1 MLQKKIILLPLLL
14 LSSCGYEAIYSKKN
28 SVNYDFTV
36 SDLSFVGDR
45 TVNLKIKE
53 KLNNHTLGKKDKDF
67 ILKISSTSEKI
78 ILAKNTAGDATSF
91 KNVISINVDVLIND
105 KFKSNFII
113 LESFNYN
120 NITNKF
126 NLKKYEEEIKINL
139 SEATSAKLF
148 LIFFSCCFKSNLL
161 EILL

>member
-1 MLQKKIILLPLLL
+1 MFQKQIILLLLLL

-28 SVNYDFTV
+28 SANYDFTV

-45 TVNLKIKE
+45 VVNLKIKE
-53 KLNNHTLGKKDKDF
+53 KLNNYAQDKKEKDF

-78 ILAKNTAGDATSF
+78 ILSKNTAGDATSF
-91 KNVISINVDVLIND
+91 KNSISINVEVLMNN

-120 NITNKF
+120 NTSNKF
-126 NLKKYEEEIKINL
+126 DLKQHEKDIKNNLA
-139 SEATSAKLF
+139 EAASDK
-148 LIFFSCCFKSNLL
+148 LIFKLSN
-161 EILL
+161 IQ

>member
-1 MLQKKIILLPLLL
+1 MLQKQIILLLLLL

-28 SVNYDFTV
+28 SVNYSFSV

-53 KLNNHTLGKKDKDF
+53 KLNNYAQAKKDKDF
-67 ILKISSTSEKI
+67 ILRISSTSEKI
-78 ILAKNTAGDATSF
+78 TLAKNTAGDTTSF
-91 KNVISINVDVLIND
+91 KNLVSINVEVLMNN

-120 NITNKF
+120 NISNKF
-126 NLKKYEEEIKINL
+126 NLKKYEEEIKNNL
-139 SEATSAKLF
+139 TETASDK
-148 LIFFSCCFKSNLL
+148 LIFKLYN
-161 EILL
+161 IQ

>member
-1 MLQKKIILLPLLL
+1 MFQKQIILLLLLL

-28 SVNYDFTV
+28 SSNYVFSV
-36 SDLSFVGDR
+36 SDLSFVGDK

-53 KLNNHTLGKKDKDF
+53 RLNNYAQAKKEKDF

-78 ILAKNTAGDATSF
+78 ILAKNTTGDATSF
-91 KNVISINVDVLIND
+91 KNSVSINVEILMNN

-120 NITNKF
+120 NISNKF
-126 NLKKYEEEIKINL
+126 NLKKYEKEIKNNL
-139 SEATSAKLF
+139 AETASDK
-148 LIFFSCCFKSNLL
+148 LIFKLSN
-161 EILL
+161 IQ